1 MAGCTWCSLV
11 RQVISTLIKSAQTYE
26 ISLRVNPRH
35 VIMPLGSNLYLLNF
49 TTKSGTWS
57 TAAHLEFFTEY
68 ENFAAPQ
75 VTARELD
82 QGVTPSRTSPQ
93 ILRWLKECDQH
104 PCCPQQTDSPLP
116 TRLIE
121 VATTKICHT
130 NGAFGKFVALS
141 YCWGTG
147 SQIQLRSD
155 TIETLSQHLD
165 FGDLP
170 QTIKDAVLVTR
181 SLSIPYLLVCWVLP
195 FCRVP
200 QPVCL
205 MRSR

>member
-1 MAGCTWCSLV
+1 MVKQACPWL
-11 RQVISTLIKSAQTYE
+11 QVSEQTYE
-26 ISLRVNPRH
+26 ISLTADSRH
-35 VIMPLGSNLYLLNF
+35 VITPLGSNLYTFELA
-49 TTKSGTWS
+49 TRPVQDSIYS
-57 TAAHLEFFTEY
+57 ELEFFTEY

-82 QGVTPSRTSPQ
+82 RDVTPSRTSSQ
-93 ILRWLKECDQH
+93 ISRWLKECDQH
-104 PCCPQQTDSPLP
+104 PCCPQQTDSSLP

-165 FGDLP
+165 FSDLP

-181 SLSIPYLLVCWVLP
+181 SLSIPYLWVC
-195 FCRVP
+195 
-200 QPVCL
+200 
-205 MRSR
+205 